1 MVEANRSN
9 GISRIRNQK
18 NRFIAHSPWLPP
30 HAYEI
35 LSGPLQIQQ
44 LSEQH
49 TNVALQ
55 KRYKETTNGLALWVA
70 MAKKHSL
77 AESRKA

>member
-1 MVEANRSN
+1 
-9 GISRIRNQK
+9 
-18 NRFIAHSPWLPP
+18 LPP

-55 KRYKETTNGLALWVA
+55 KRHKETTNGLALWVA